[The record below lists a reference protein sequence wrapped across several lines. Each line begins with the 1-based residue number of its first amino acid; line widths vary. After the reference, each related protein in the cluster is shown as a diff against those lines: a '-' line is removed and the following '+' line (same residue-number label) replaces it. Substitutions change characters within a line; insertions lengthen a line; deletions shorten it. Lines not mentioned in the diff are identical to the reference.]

1 MLSSTLFAFAFVLL
15 EPLDRVRLQGRF
27 QGRDACFAQRRGSA
41 ATSALKTAVRSQ
53 LCRVESPSCAGVAD
67 HQQLMR
73 VQALYKKCLLPI
85 VCRRQFYVMFR
96 GMHFRA
102 APSISKRCIHKICK
116 LISLIS
122 PYLSK

>member
-1 MLSSTLFAFAFVLL
+1 MLSSTLCAFAFVLL

-41 ATSALKTAVRSQ
+41 ATSALTTAVRSQ

-73 VQALYKKCLLPI
+73 VQTLYKKCLLPI
-85 VCRRQFYVMFR
+85 VCRRRFYV
-96 GMHFRA
+96 
-102 APSISKRCIHKICK
+102 STKY
-116 LISLIS
+116 LIIASWLDAVTRS
-122 PYLSK
+122 RFNRPTPRTPYNLRQN